1 MRNPNTEFGRLEQ
14 VVPIA
19 TTVLPRLLCASFS
32 ADVPKTDFTAGNN
45 NRVTRKKNMQGRKS
59 H

>member
-1 MRNPNTEFGRLEQ
+1 MRNPNTEFGTLEQ

-19 TTVLPRLLCASFS
+19 TTVLARLLCASFS

-45 NRVTRKKNMQGRKS
+45 NRAT
-59 H
+59 